1 LKKAQT
7 EPVKDWLIVHK
18 DIICKAFAPET
29 WSAWALVFVGVVAAL
44 VAWRT
49 LKAIHHEATTAKDI
63 AQAAMLNTK
72 AIINSER
79 AWLVVTIEADEGKQN
94 TYKVTVLNQGRT
106 PAKIIGGDSE
116 YRFIDLPDNLPIP
129 PVYDVPFTM
138 PNQTFIVNRDSF
150 SIRPFLMPEQIIKN
164 SEIKT
169 MEAMIAQSQQFL
181 MFYGRI
187 IYEDTFTEAR
197 PQSVRHETRWCFAY
211 ISQAREFR
219 SCGPNDYRGH
229 CDHEN

>member
-1 LKKAQT
+1 MGTRIRGSRSCTCRLAD
-7 EPVKDWLIVHK
+7 V
-18 DIICKAFAPET
+18 
-29 WSAWALVFVGVVAAL
+29 
-44 VAWRT
+44 
-49 LKAIHHEATTAKDI
+49 KAIHHEATTAKDI

-79 AWLVVTIEADEGKQN
+79 AWLVVTIEADERKQN

-129 PVYDVPFTM
+129 PVYDEPFTM

-187 IYEDTFTEAR
+187 IYEDTFAEAR

-211 ISQAREFR
+211 ISQTREFR